1 MTVSNKA
8 APPMGTWGPGPLDGD
23 DALDLLDEFERNP
36 TAQLVDDT
44 LILFHF
50 RRLVRA
56 VPDRDVSEI

>member
-1 MTVSNKA
+1 
-8 APPMGTWGPGPLDGD
+8 MGTWGPGPLDGD

-36 TAQLVDDT
+36 TAQLVDDA

-50 RRLVRA
+50 LRLVRA